1 MMLKLSGCISRL
13 KMMNYLKIIVVF
25 CIKSGIIQK
34 KTSVANL
41 QLNFAFEK
49 FFVVQKNFQ
58 RKIQRSSFEAKTF
71 HEKEMSEAGSNYIC
85 LVVMLIDSVLKKD
98 ENYYSQVFFK
108 NVTTLQKK
116 KKHVIR
122 YIYDDLQFSS
132 DANDKK
138 NSDEED

>member
-1 MMLKLSGCISRL
+1 M
-13 KMMNYLKIIVVF
+13 
-25 CIKSGIIQK
+25 
-34 KTSVANL
+34 
-41 QLNFAFEK
+41 NFAFEK

-58 RKIQRSSFEAKTF
+58 KKIQRSSFEAKTF

-116 KKHVIR
+116 KKNMWLDIFMMT
-122 YIYDDLQFSS
+122 YNSLLMLMI
-132 DANDKK
+132 KK
-138 NSDEED
+138 ILMKKIKKEIF

>member
-1 MMLKLSGCISRL
+1 M
-13 KMMNYLKIIVVF
+13 
-25 CIKSGIIQK
+25 
-34 KTSVANL
+34 
-41 QLNFAFEK
+41 NFAFEK